1 MDFINNNGRNYNMN
15 IAQQTKSSQMPE
27 SQYLYDS
34 ELGVYIDIQ
43 TITPKEAKEIL
54 AGQIKNRS
62 VSNAVVKRYAK
73 QMKDLRWQ
81 LNGETIT
88 FGSGMLIDGQHR
100 LHACIKADVPIKVI
114 CVVLDNNEAFNT
126 IDSGKRR
133 NVADVFS
140 INGMKRTTA
149 IAATLAVIHKVD
161 TTGEIS
167 AAGGGRSARIENH
180 ECEELLL
187 KYPNL
192 DTSVKQGQKWYKLL
206 KIKSTAT
213 SCLNY
218 MLRRAEGRVEDEES
232 TTLAD
237 KFLNQVFYGENLTK
251 GSPCLILRNAFIKH
265 VTFNAQPET
274 RYILKAGILC
284 WNNWLK
290 GKKMDRINVRGDNII
305 PNPDTPTINDRIRHE
320 S

>member
-1 MDFINNNGRNYNMN
+1 MN
-15 IAQQTKSSQMPE
+15 IAQQTMNSQMPE
-27 SQYLYDS
+27 SRYLYDS
-34 ELGVYIDIQ
+34 ELGVYIDIR
-43 TITPKEAKEIL
+43 TIMPQEAKEIL
-54 AGQIKNRS
+54 AGQIKNRN
-62 VSNAVVKRYAK
+62 VSLVVAQRYAK
-73 QMKDLRWQ
+73 QMKALKWK

-100 LHACIKADVPIKVI
+100 LHACIKADVPIKII

-140 INGMKRTTA
+140 INGLKRTSA
-149 IAATLAVIHKVD
+149 VAASLAVIVKVD

-167 AAGGGRSARIENH
+167 AAGGGRSSRIENH

-192 DTSVKQGQKWYKLL
+192 DTSVKQAQKWYKLL
-206 KIKSTAT
+206 KIKATAT

-218 MLRRAEGRVEDEES
+218 MLRRAEGRVEDDES

-274 RYILKAGILC
+274 RYILKAGIFC

-290 GKKMDRINVRGDNII
+290 GKKMDRIYVASDNII
-305 PNPDTPTINDRIRHE
+305 PKPDTPTINDQVRHE